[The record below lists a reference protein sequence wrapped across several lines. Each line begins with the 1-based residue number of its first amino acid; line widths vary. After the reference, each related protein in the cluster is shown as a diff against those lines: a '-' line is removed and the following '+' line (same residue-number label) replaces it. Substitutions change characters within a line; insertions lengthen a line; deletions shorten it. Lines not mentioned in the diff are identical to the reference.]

1 MRSADTGTSS
11 PKHGRRQQT
20 ALAATCLVGFGC
32 ALALFFFGQTPDRL
46 AQSLKALPADQQG
59 LAYVRHRPF
68 DAVGFLAH
76 GHATVR
82 NSPELDRSGVATLS
96 AALALSPTEPSAL
109 RWAAQRELSASSP
122 TRGLEVAATL
132 ALVSPVDRH
141 TTFELLRNRI
151 GTPEWRGFFERKI
164 DEAWPLTD
172 AFLQHVCAND
182 KSVQLV
188 ASQTLIW
195 EVSSRQPVSPQ
206 TLSCVER
213 RLVDGGLTPVAY
225 QLRLGASRNLSRRVD
240 HVYNGGFEMQP
251 SGSPFDWTINRG
263 GEYRDGFVAAIRSGV
278 EFGNSGQVLHVRFSG
293 QPIRG
298 AAAVQSLALEPG
310 KFKLLYRTREV
321 GFTSA
326 KVPLWTVR
334 CATTQQVLTTSVAET
349 ADATHGWTTRATA
362 FTIPTDCAGQT
373 LSLEAQ
379 TRLSA
384 LEGIRG
390 TLVVDDVF
398 ISEASTDQ

>member
-278 EFGNSGQVLHVRFSG
+278 EFGNSG
-293 QPIRG
+293 
-298 AAAVQSLALEPG
+298 
-310 KFKLLYRTREV
+310 
-321 GFTSA
+321 
-326 KVPLWTVR
+326 
-334 CATTQQVLTTSVAET
+334 
-349 ADATHGWTTRATA
+349 
-362 FTIPTDCAGQT
+362 
-373 LSLEAQ
+373 
-379 TRLSA
+379 
-384 LEGIRG
+384 
-390 TLVVDDVF
+390 
-398 ISEASTDQ
+398 